1 MPYLEIKLGPDTLLL
16 RFVGRIDYAFGR
28 LPRADVQLRDM
39 KVSRLH
45 TQVFIDSRGNAF
57 VRDLGSSGGTSI
69 NNQRLRRGVIAPLVD
84 GSKVRIGDARVTYYD
99 AEPPVN
105 ATDPPSQSHPRGLI
119 RTNPRERHFE
129 ADQTV
134 LAMDKVDPETQSGP
148 AEPPPE
154 INPNDFGDDSPRPAA
169 AAPAA
174 AKKGPPPSSTTQRR
188 DTGIVEAPW
197 DKRESGKVAPG
208 QKRLTVPPPTRRG
221 EALPPPQM
229 ESAEIDEHGNFH
241 IPGAAPAS
249 GPRPLPPSARPV
261 SPLPPRE
268 ALRAEAPKPPAPA
281 PKQAPAPVPKQ
292 SPAQGQPTPSTRE
305 ADAADADDS
314 EPISAASEAFSK
326 PAAFHG
332 EMRIE
337 EDEEPRPRLGMPTV
351 RLERP
356 AMQDRRNARDADAAE
371 SDEPAPKIPTAK
383 VDARQPQ
390 PSAPA
395 DDAAEPEPQIGKAP
409 PTVLPSQDLDES
421 PPAEFEPVVT
431 GDAESG
437 GKGSDEEDLTDEQ
450 IADYLGASA
459 SGHFDEVD
467 FGESGTGSEDDADA
481 GEAVFGSAKVSLEGA
496 DDIDIEGPHDSA
508 EEAAAKPAAAV
519 EDEPADEQVVESTT
533 SMLGHTTAIKE
544 EPEPEPE
551 PAPQEAPTP
560 EHVTP
565 PPVTREGATADRE
578 FKPRKTRKL
587 MKRRTEALDKKT
599 DKTHETPPPAENAK
613 TEFIARPGDQPVA
626 MGAKTMFIP
635 KPGDVAGPGERV
647 DETVDEDDTGVPK
660 RLTERAERRSL
671 AEMGEGPGGDTVAL
685 PPGMASDLRAEMEK
699 LEKGKRQDA
708 KKEVSTIGDH
718 PTVKTTPT
726 DDAEDEEFIVDD
738 SYAFFTPPPPTRR
751 GAAKIK
757 AESDVIDA
765 NDFHKETDNLPPEK
779 KAKSKDDPDTL
790 VE

>member
-69 NNQRLRRGVIAPLVD
+69 NNQRLRKGVIAPLVD

-105 ATDPPSQSHPRGLI
+105 AADPPSQSAPRGLI
-119 RTNPRERHFE
+119 RTNLRERHFE

-154 INPNDFGDDSPRPAA
+154 INPNDFTDDAARPAA
-169 AAPAA
+169 AP

-197 DKRESGKVAPG
+197 DKRESGKIAPG
-208 QKRLTVPPPTRRG
+208 QKRVTVPPPTRRG
-221 EALPPPQM
+221 EPLPPPQM

-241 IPGAAPAS
+241 VPGAPPAS
-249 GPRPLPPSARPV
+249 GPRPLPPSSRPV
-261 SPLPPRE
+261 NPLPPRTVQP
-268 ALRAEAPKPPAPA
+268 AAPAAQRPPAQSKPEPA
-281 PKQAPAPVPKQ
+281 AP
-292 SPAQGQPTPSTRE
+292 PTPSTRE
-305 ADAADADDS
+305 EDVLADQDS
-314 EPISAASEAFSK
+314 APVSAASEAFSK
-326 PAAFHG
+326 PMAFHG
-332 EMRIE
+332 EMRAE
-337 EDEEPRPRLGMPTV
+337 EDEEPRPRMGMPTV

-356 AMQDRRNARDADAAE
+356 ALQDRRDARAAD
-371 SDEPAPKIPTAK
+371 SDDDEPAPKIPTAK
-383 VDARQPQ
+383 VDSRQPES
-390 PSAPA
+390 PVEEVSV
-395 DDAAEPEPQIGKAP
+395 PEPQIGKAP
-409 PTVLPSQDLDES
+409 PNMPPTEDFGELLDEGPVATS
-421 PPAEFEPVVT
+421 KPA
-431 GDAESG
+431 A
-437 GKGSDEEDLTDEQ
+437 SDDEDLTDEQ

-459 SGHFDEVD
+459 SGHYDEVD
-467 FGESGTGSEDDADA
+467 FGDSGAGSDEDADA
-481 GEAVFGSAKVSLEGA
+481 GEAVFGTAKVSLEGA
-496 DDIDIEGPHDSA
+496 DDIDIEGVPES
-508 EEAAAKPAAAV
+508 
-519 EDEPADEQVVESTT
+519 EPAEGLVVESTT

-544 EPEPEPE
+544 EPEP
-551 PAPQEAPTP
+551 APQESSAP

-565 PPVTREGATADRE
+565 PPMTREGATADRE

-587 MKRRTEALDKKT
+587 MKRRTESLDKKT
-599 DKTHETPPPAENAK
+599 DKTRDTPLPPDSIK
-613 TEFIARPGDQPVA
+613 TELVPRSGDQPIA
-626 MGAKTMFIP
+626 LGAKTMFIP
-635 KPGDVAGPGERV
+635 KPGDVADSGGIV
-647 DETVDEDDTGVPK
+647 DEEETGVPK
-660 RLTERAERRSL
+660 RLEERAERRSL
-671 AEMGEGPGGDTVAL
+671 AELGEGPGGDTVAL
-685 PPGMASDLRAEMEK
+685 PPGLAGDLRAEMEK
-699 LEKGKRQDA
+699 LEKGKQQDQ
-708 KKEVSTIGDH
+708 KKDVSTIGDH
-718 PTVKTTPT
+718 PTVRTSPT
-726 DDAEDEEFIVDD
+726 DDEDEDFIVDD

-751 GAAKIK
+751 GAGKSK
-757 AESDVIDA
+757 AQSDVIDA

>member
-154 INPNDFGDDSPRPAA
+154 INPNDFADDAPRSA
-169 AAPAA
+169 AAPA
-174 AKKGPPPSSTTQRR
+174 KKGQPPSSTTQRR

-197 DKRESGKVAPG
+197 DKRESGKVGPG

-221 EALPPPQM
+221 EAMPPPQM

-241 IPGAAPAS
+241 IPGAPPAS

-261 SPLPPRE
+261 SPLPPRDVPP
-268 ALRAEAPKPPAPA
+268 AAAARPPAPKPAP
-281 PKQAPAPVPKQ
+281 
-292 SPAQGQPTPSTRE
+292 SQGRPTPSTRE
-305 ADAADADDS
+305 ADVADDADS
-314 EPISAASEAFSK
+314 APISAASEAFSK
-326 PAAFHG
+326 PVAFHG

-337 EDEEPRPRLGMPTV
+337 DDEEPRPRMGMPTV

-356 AMQDRRNARDADAAE
+356 AMQDRRNARDAADAGAE
-371 SDEPAPKIPTAK
+371 SDEPAPRIPTAK
-383 VDARQPQ
+383 VDVPPPQ
-390 PSAPA
+390 PAA

-409 PTVLPSQDLDES
+409 RTVLPGPDLEDEA
-421 PPAEFEPVVT
+421 PAAEFEPT
-431 GDAESG
+431 ASDGAGDG
-437 GKGSDEEDLTDEQ
+437 GKGSEDEDLTDEQ

-459 SGHFDEVD
+459 SGHYDEVD
-467 FGESGTGSEDDADA
+467 FGDSGKSSDDDADA

-496 DDIDIEGPHDSA
+496 DEFDIDGVPDAGATADEVAEDVADVA
-508 EEAAAKPAAAV
+508 EESAHG
-519 EDEPADEQVVESTT
+519 QVVESTT

-544 EPEPEPE
+544 EPEPEPEPE

-587 MKRRTEALDKKT
+587 MKRRTEALEKKT
-599 DKTHETPPPAENAK
+599 DKTHETPPPADNAK
-613 TEFIARPGDQPVA
+613 TEFIARPGDQPIA

-635 KPGDVAGPGERV
+635 KPGDVPESGPV
-647 DETVDEDDTGVPK
+647 DETVDEEDTGVPK
-660 RLTERAERRSL
+660 RLSERAERRSL

-699 LEKGKRQDA
+699 MEEGKRQEA
-708 KKEVSTIGDH
+708 RKEVSTIGDH

-726 DDAEDEEFIVDD
+726 DEAEDEEFIVDD

-751 GAAKIK
+751 GAAKAK